1 MTITRREII
10 KTGLAAGT
18 ALSVPAILRART
30 SPDDARTVRWVLDG
44 NIVVFDP
51 IVSSTGAQ
59 NHALAI
65 YDTLFEIDS
74 KGIPQPQMVG
84 KWGASEDKKNYTFQL
99 RDGLTFHDSS
109 PVTAADCVAS
119 ILRWGQVDAG
129 GKLIMSKVKDISKQ
143 GEKTFTITLDEP
155 MPLLIPLLAASTV
168 GYYLAIMREK
178 DAKLPPTEQVTA
190 NIGSGPFKFNQ
201 ALAKPG
207 ASFTYDRNE
216 QYIPRQEPA
225 DGYAGGKVVKVDR
238 VVGQVISDQQTAFA
252 ALQAGEV
259 DFVQLPAQV
268 LYPVIKSDPNL
279 ELETINNAGVDMFLR
294 MNCLQ
299 KPFNNVKMR
308 QAMLHLIDQEAIML
322 AAGFDPN
329 YIHPVTSIF
338 GNSSPYSNDE
348 NTGWYKKGGDPER
361 AKHLLQ
367 EAGYAGETVLILQS
381 TDWPQASN
389 AAQYLA
395 NTLRKIGVS
404 AELASSDWAGVEE
417 RRANKG
423 PIEDGGWSVFISDFS
438 DSKFGNPI
446 SLPLLLANG
455 ADAWYGWPKNDEY
468 EALRAKW
475 AEVETL
481 DERKALA
488 REMQRLAWDF
498 VGTVV
503 LGQYMQPIARR
514 KSLIGLVHVPT
525 AVYPMWNM
533 QKVSV

>member
-18 ALSVPAILRART
+18 ALSMPTILRAQT
-30 SPDDARTVRWVLDG
+30 SPDDARTVRWVTDG
-44 NIVVFDP
+44 ELVVFDP
-51 IVSSTGAQ
+51 IVSLTLAQ

-65 YDTLFEIDS
+65 YDTLFESDS

-84 KWGASEDKKNYTFQL
+84 KWGVSEDKKTYTFQL
-99 RDGLTFHDSS
+99 RDGLTFHDGS
-109 PVTAADCVAS
+109 PVAAADCVAS
-119 ILRWGQVDAG
+119 IRRWGQVDVG
-129 GKLIMSKVKDISKQ
+129 GKLIMAKVKDISKQ
-143 GEKTFTITLDEP
+143 DEKTFTITLNEP
-155 MPLLIPLLAASTV
+155 MPLLIPLLASSYV

-207 ASFTYDRNE
+207 VSFTYDRNE

-225 DGYAGGKVVKVDR
+225 DAFAGGKFVKVDR
-238 VVGQVISDQQTAFA
+238 VVTQYISDQQTAFA

-259 DFVQLPAQV
+259 DLVQVPSQV
-268 LYPVIKSDPNL
+268 LYPVIKSDFNL
-279 ELETINNAGVDMFLR
+279 ELEIINTSGQDMFLR

-299 KPFNNVKMR
+299 KPFNNVKAR

-338 GNSSPYSNDE
+338 GNSTPYSNDE

-367 EAGYAGETVLILQS
+367 EAGYAGETVVILQA
-381 TDWPQASN
+381 TDWPPASN

-404 AELASSDWAGVEE
+404 AELAPSDWAGVEE
-417 RRANKG
+417 RRAKKE
-423 PIEDGGWSVFISDFS
+423 PIEDGGWSVFISDFTN
-438 DSKFGNPI
+438 SKFGNPI
-446 SLPLLLANG
+446 SLPLLAANG
-455 ADAWYGWPKNDEY
+455 VDYYGWPKNDEY

-475 AEVETL
+475 VEVETL
-481 DERKALA
+481 EERQALA
-488 REMQRLAWDF
+488 RAMQRLAWDF
-498 VGTVV
+498 VGTVM
-503 LGQYMQPIARR
+503 LGQHIEPIARR
-514 KSLIGLVHVPT
+514 KSLIGLVHVPS

-533 QKVSV
+533 QKAST

>member
-18 ALSVPAILRART
+18 ALSMPTILRAQT

-44 NIVVFDP
+44 ELVVFDP
-51 IVSSTGAQ
+51 IISTTGAQ
-59 NHALAI
+59 QHALAI
-65 YDTLFEIDS
+65 YDTLFEPDS
-74 KGIPQPQMVG
+74 KGVPQPQMVG
-84 KWGASEDKKNYTFQL
+84 KWGVSEDKKTYTFQL
-99 RDGLTFHDSS
+99 REDLTFHDGS

-119 ILRWGQVDAG
+119 IRRWGQVDAG
-129 GKLIMSKVKDISKQ
+129 GKLIMAKVKDISKQ
-143 GEKTFTITLDEP
+143 DEKTFTITLNEP
-155 MPLLIPLLAASTV
+155 LPLLIPLLASYGA
-168 GYYLAIMREK
+168 YYLAIMREK
-178 DAKLPPTEQVTA
+178 DAKIPPTEQVTA

-207 ASFTYDRNE
+207 GSFTYDRNE

-225 DGYAGGKVVKVDR
+225 DGFAGGKVVKVDR
-238 VVGQVISDQQTAFA
+238 VVTQYISDQQTAFA

-259 DFVQLPAQV
+259 DLVQLPAQV
-268 LYPVIKSDPNL
+268 LYPAIESDPNL
-279 ELETINNAGVDMFLR
+279 ELELINRAGSDMYIR

-299 KPFNNVKMR
+299 KPFNNVKAR
-308 QAMLHLIDQEAIML
+308 KAMLHLIDQEAIML

-361 AKHLLQ
+361 AKLLLQ

-395 NTLRKIGVS
+395 DTLRKIGVS
-404 AELASSDWAGVEE
+404 AELAPSDWAGLEK

-423 PIEDGGWSVFISDFS
+423 PIEDGGWSIFISDWS
-438 DSKFGNPI
+438 DAQFDNPI
-446 SLPLLLANG
+446 SMPLLLANG

-475 AEVETL
+475 ADVETL
-481 DERKALA
+481 DERQALA

-498 VGTVV
+498 VGTVM
-503 LGQYMQPIARR
+503 LGQSLAPIARR
-514 KSLIGLVHVPT
+514 KSLTGLVHVPT

-533 QKVSV
+533 QKVSA